1 MTVLRYMAEQKAKI
15 RQRHTGE
22 EFFFQGTSDKNA
34 PVKLEKR
41 SAEVILRE
49 IDGLK
54 GLNTAGRGLFARK
67 DEKNY
72 AYQCKKSV

>member
-22 EFFFQGTSDKNA
+22 VFFFQGTSDKNA
-34 PVKLEKR
+34 PVKLEER
-41 SAEVILRE
+41 PAEVILQE
-49 IDGLK
+49 IDSLK

-67 DEKNY
+67 NKYSGKNNF
-72 AYQCKKSV
+72 AV